1 MAKSFSHSPN
11 KRKGSPLDKLDV
23 LDTLGNGSYG
33 EVVKVRKKADGQL
46 FAMKIINKRRIE
58 VQQKKYQIYNE
69 RDLLDKLRH
78 PCIIRLR
85 HRF

>member
-1 MAKSFSHSPN
+1 MTKSFSHSPN
-11 KRKGSPLDKLDV
+11 KRKTTPLDKLDI

-33 EVVKVRKKADGQL
+33 EVVKVRKKADGKL

-69 RDLLDKLRH
+69 RDLLDKLSH
-78 PCIIRLR
+78 DCII
-85 HRF
+85 